1 MRAAWLLP
9 GFAEPRS
16 VSDRDAPEGEPALEL
31 GLDGQVLADL
41 RLQSQL
47 ALVVALLPA
56 GGRHERVEG
65 AALVVVDPVQ
75 RAVLVVAEREHRG
88 EDAVAVAAA
97 LDLVR
102 DGVDPDH

>member
-16 VSDRDAPEGEPALEL
+16 VSDRNAPEGEPALEL

-41 RLQSQL
+41 RLQPQL
-47 ALVVALLPA
+47 ALVVALLGA
-56 GGRHERVEG
+56 VGGHERVEG

-75 RAVLVVAEREHRG
+75 RAVLLVAEREHG
-88 EDAVAVAAA
+88 GQDPVAVAAA
-97 LDLVR
+97 LDLVG
-102 DGVDPDH
+102 DGVDAD